1 MEQVNDMRKKRVLI
15 LSEGFGSGHTQAG
28 HALAAGLRK
37 LAPDIQTKVMELG
50 SFLHPTVAPWII
62 SAYRMTVSTSPA
74 LVGKL
79 YRKNYEKPVS
89 KLTRLALHKMFY
101 QHAADVINQL
111 DPDLIVCTHP
121 IPAAIVSRLKASGI
135 DIPLCTIITDY
146 DAHGSW
152 ISPGVDRFLVSA
164 PEVKELLLG
173 RGVSPAKIQVTGI
186 PVHPEFWVKQ
196 DPAQT
201 RAELGLKNMPT
212 VLVMGGGWGLLFDEE
227 LIAGIAGWLDQ
238 VQFVCC
244 VGSNG
249 KLAEKLRNHPALQ
262 HPHLK
267 VLGFTR
273 EVSKWMD
280 AADLL
285 ITKAGGM
292 TCTEGLA
299 KGIPMLFFE
308 AIPGQEEKNREFFVS
323 HGYGSELT
331 SLDVLDDWLSLI
343 CGGKGHSAPVQPRR
357 MRTALSSPY
366 RPGQCAASVL
376 EMLKTADRLSSRAH
390 LPGESHAAQRAN

>member
-1 MEQVNDMRKKRVLI
+1 MRKKRVLI

-101 QHAADVINQL
+101 QHAAEVINQL

-164 PEVKELLLG
+164 HEVKELLQN
-173 RGVSPAKIQVTGI
+173 RGVSPAKIQATGI
-186 PVHPEFWVKQ
+186 PVHPDFWVKQ
-196 DPAQT
+196 NPVQA

-212 VLVMGGGWGLLFDEE
+212 VLVMGGGWGLLFDED
-227 LIAGIAGWLDQ
+227 LIAGLAGWLDK

-244 VGSNG
+244 MGSND
-249 KLAEKLRNHPALQ
+249 KLAEKLRSHPALQ
-262 HPHLK
+262 HPHMK

-299 KGIPMLFFE
+299 KGLPMLFFE
-308 AIPGQEEKNREFFVS
+308 SIPGQEEKNREFFVS
-323 HGYGSELT
+323 RGYGSELT
-331 SLDVLDDWLSLI
+331 SLDVLDDWLAFIRGSKRL
-343 CGGKGHSAPVQPRR
+343 SAPIPTRGKQN
-357 MRTALSSPY
+357 ALSSHY
-366 RPGQCAASVL
+366 RPDQCASSVL
-376 EMLKTADRLSSRAH
+376 NLLEAADSLSAMAH
-390 LPGESHAAQRAN
+390 LPAESLAEQRAN

>member
-1 MEQVNDMRKKRVLI
+1 MRKKRVLI

-164 PEVKELLLG
+164 HEVKELLQN
-173 RGVSPAKIQVTGI
+173 RGVSSAKIQATGI
-186 PVHPEFWVKQ
+186 PVHPDFWVKQ
-196 DPAQT
+196 NPVHA

-212 VLVMGGGWGLLFDEE
+212 VLVMGGGWGLLFDED
-227 LIAGIAGWLDQ
+227 LIAGIAGWLDN

-244 VGSNG
+244 MGSND
-249 KLAEKLRNHPALQ
+249 KLAEKLRSHPALQ
-262 HPHLK
+262 HPHMK

-299 KGIPMLFFE
+299 KGLPMLFFE
-308 AIPGQEEKNREFFVS
+308 SIPGQEEKNREFFVS
-323 HGYGSELT
+323 RGYGSELT
-331 SLDVLDDWLSLI
+331 SLDVLDDWLAFIRGS
-343 CGGKGHSAPVQPRR
+343 KGLSAPIPTRGKQN
-357 MRTALSSPY
+357 ALSSHYQPD
-366 RPGQCAASVL
+366 QCASSVL
-376 EMLKTADRLSSRAH
+376 NLLEAADSLSAMAH
-390 LPGESHAAQRAN
+390 LPAESLAEQRAN

>member
-1 MEQVNDMRKKRVLI
+1 MRKKRVLI

-101 QHAADVINQL
+101 QHAADVIDQL

-164 PEVKELLLG
+164 HEVKELLQS
-173 RGVSPAKIQVTGI
+173 RGVCPAKIQATGI
-186 PVHPEFWVKQ
+186 PVHPDFWAKQ
-196 DPAQT
+196 NPVQA

-212 VLVMGGGWGLLFDEE
+212 VLVMGGGWGLLFDED
-227 LIAGIAGWLDQ
+227 LIAGIAGWLDK

-244 VGSNG
+244 MGSND
-249 KLAEKLRNHPALQ
+249 KLAQKLRSHPALQ
-262 HPHLK
+262 HPHMK

-299 KGIPMLFFE
+299 KGIPMLFFDS
-308 AIPGQEEKNREFFVS
+308 IPGQEEKNREFFVS
-323 HGYGSELT
+323 RGYGSELT
-331 SLDVLDDWLSLI
+331 SLDILDDWLAFIRGS
-343 CGGKGHSAPVQPRR
+343 KGISTPVPTQHK
-357 MRTALSSPY
+357 RTALSSPY
-366 RPGQCAASVL
+366 QPDQCAASVL
-376 EMLKTADRLSSRAH
+376 DLLEAADSLSARAH
-390 LPGESHAAQRAN
+390 LPAESLAEQRAN